1 MFLRENIGM
10 SSLNTAL
17 DILVAQGHTVET
29 NPGVCVVDG
38 EMHVPIDGRLR
49 SASEICEMV
58 TPVDK
63 DVFGFEAHKKQFE
76 VHVYYLYGGAAYE
89 IHEDGKRLGNP
100 QRLNENVLE
109 FVQRIATDMGGGSL
123 RRL

>member
-1 MFLRENIGM
+1 M
-10 SSLNTAL
+10 
-17 DILVAQGHTVET
+17 ET
-29 NPGVCVVDG
+29 TPGACVIDG
-38 EMHVPIDGRLR
+38 EMHIPIDGQLL
-49 SASEICEMV
+49 SASEIREMV

-63 DVFGFEAHKKQFE
+63 DVFGFEAHEKQFE

-89 IHEDGKRLGNP
+89 IYQDGKRLGKP

-109 FVQRIATDMGGGSL
+109 FVQRIATDMDGASSL